1 MAYVKWAHA
10 AGEQGPNGEQ
20 LRRREDFFTSNMC
33 RTWFKQ
39 FVSMMLSRTN
49 TVTQTSYRDDAS
61 IFAWELINEPRVMG
75 DGSGDTLQEWIE
87 DMSAFAKGLDEKH
100 LLTMGSEGFYGSWS
114 ADSQRKDENPVNW
127 AETMGGDFTRNF
139 QTRSLDFAC
148 IHIWVDLWLCCD
160 EVCKLKFAER
170 WIARHLEASRDG
182 FDKPVLLEEFGKWKP
197 LDFRDAFFRKT
208 FQVSLPPNSPVSSH
222 AGGSLFWH
230 MDPTKY
236 PYNEDGFSVQAEVE
250 STVAGIISLAAT
262 QAYAA
267 DSPAANAAQKQQ
279 PPKAPGTA
287 SLSSSDASESAEL
300 PDATSGASPGTNY
313 RSPSSSSSS
322 PSSPLP
328 DATSGASPVP
338 KYRSPSASSRGTG
351 SSAPST
357 LRYTF
362 DSVPDWGNKNAPA
375 SSIPT
380 PFEDV
385 DTEGNP

>member
-1 MAYVKWAHA
+1 MNGVRIYIFDLPPHSFAGGAMAYVKWAHA

-100 LLTMGSEGFYGSWS
+100 LLTVGSEGFYGSWS

-230 MDPTKY
+230 MT
-236 PYNEDGFSVQAEVE
+236 
-250 STVAGIISLAAT
+250 
-262 QAYAA
+262 
-267 DSPAANAAQKQQ
+267 
-279 PPKAPGTA
+279 
-287 SLSSSDASESAEL
+287 
-300 PDATSGASPGTNY
+300 
-313 RSPSSSSSS
+313 RPSIR
-322 PSSPLP
+322 
-328 DATSGASPVP
+328 TT
-338 KYRSPSASSRGTG
+338 RTG
-351 SSAPST
+351 SRCRRKRKA
-357 LRYTF
+357 R
-362 DSVPDWGNKNAPA
+362 WPA
-375 SSIPT
+375 LYL
-380 PFEDV
+380 
-385 DTEGNP
+385 